1 VLPAMKQNFYP
12 LESSNIVFSWD
23 PV

>member
-1 VLPAMKQNFYP
+1 MKQNFYP